1 VKVMTGDRMVI
12 DASSRTRNG
21 WGTLTEEKVRN
32 AGAVMRSVDKL
43 MIEGKHSLKNDLQQI
58 FLIVRDRMIQQKQ

>member
-1 VKVMTGDRMVI
+1 MTGDRMVI